1 MRNARERN
9 KIPKVKHTEARNVAT
24 RRDASPKSQK
34 RGRSRP
40 ASRDRHVPRTTRWI
54 FRSSE
59 RPFEKNLRPVG
70 TERAD
75 SRLDWR
81 KSRHNSHVARTSGT
95 RVQNYAQNY
104 AGTRFRTLLRRFARL
119 PRFTFAAPD
128 DLRSSHAPSPRT
140 YSHVHLFHSPTRRRS
155 RRRASRAP
163 RAVGQG
169 QRRVRAWTHVCFRRA
184 FRGSVRVRAVRA
196 ERRAAAG
203 HGAARGTGAPPRAPR
218 RLRAR

>member
-1 MRNARERN
+1 MRNARQRN

-81 KSRHNSHVARTSGT
+81 NEPTNHTWHE
-95 RVQNYAQNY
+95 RVERECRIMQNN
-104 AGTRFRTLLRRFARL
+104 AGTRFRTLLSLAS
-119 PRFTFAAPD
+119 PASHSAAPD

>member
-1 MRNARERN
+1 MRRQNR
-9 KIPKVKHTEARNVAT
+9 KSG
-24 RRDASPKSQK
+24 DAPDRLRVTDTFLGRPVGFFSQ
-34 RGRSRP
+34 
-40 ASRDRHVPRTTRWI
+40 
-54 FRSSE
+54 SE

-75 SRLDWR
+75 SRLDRRNEPTNHTWHER
-81 KSRHNSHVARTSGT
+81 VGT
-95 RVQNYAQNY
+95 RSAELCRITRE
-104 AGTRFRTLLRRFARL
+104 TRFRRSLERFCVGSLAS
-119 PRFTFAAPD
+119 PASHSAAPD